1 MNPIRKN
8 FESIKKKF
16 SSIFF
21 FSLSALFMLYYLFGF
36 FSEEQKALLNNVS
49 EYYFIVAIIS
59 VYLGILIP
67 KLEYNFITFYKTLL
81 LPLIIF
87 VCYNTLLHCHLSIV
101 TYLFF
106 IPLLIFVS
114 ILYKKKTTTLYG
126 LLFIIFI
133 FFSKSI
139 AVYFNISKPR
149 IISEDLKEID
159 LYNNLFIIVLIIF
172 FSVFII
178 YYKKQ
183 FKKIQNNYEFY
194 LESSDETK
202 NSINILQ
209 EHHKFEKIYKEIITV
224 LSRDKVFQD
233 PNFSK
238 SKLAELI
245 KTNET
250 YISKALNLHG
260 DKNFKSLINEYRIE
274 QVLDD
279 LNGRKYEKFTI
290 EHIYREA
297 GFTQQSTFNR
307 VFKEFTSKTPSLFIE
322 ALEDKKVN

>member
-1 MNPIRKN
+1 MNLIRKK
-8 FESIKKKF
+8 FESVKKKF

-21 FSLSALFMLYYLFGF
+21 FSLSALFMLYYLFGL

-59 VYLGILIP
+59 AYLGILIP

-81 LPLIIF
+81 PLLIIF

-114 ILYKKKTTTLYG
+114 ILYEKKTTALYG

-139 AVYFNISKPR
+139 AVYFNVSKPR

-159 LYNNLFIIVLIIF
+159 LYNKSFIVVLTVF
-172 FSVFII
+172 FSAFFI

-183 FKKIQNNYEFY
+183 FRKIQNNYEFY
-194 LESSDETK
+194 LESSDKTK
-202 NSINILQ
+202 NSINIPQ

-224 LSRDKVFQD
+224 LSRDKVFKD

-250 YISKALNLHG
+250 YISKALSLHG
-260 DKNFKSLINEYRIE
+260 NKNFKSLINEN
-274 QVLDD
+274 Q
-279 LNGRKYEKFTI
+279 
-290 EHIYREA
+290 
-297 GFTQQSTFNR
+297 
-307 VFKEFTSKTPSLFIE
+307 
-322 ALEDKKVN
+322 